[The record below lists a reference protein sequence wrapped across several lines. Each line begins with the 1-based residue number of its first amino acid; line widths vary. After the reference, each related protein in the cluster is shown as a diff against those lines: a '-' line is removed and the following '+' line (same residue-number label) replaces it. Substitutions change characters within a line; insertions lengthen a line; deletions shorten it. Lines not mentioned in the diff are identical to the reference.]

1 MSSHVKYGVVGS
13 AAAVALLV
21 LCWPEA
27 RHEAMRIGRLLA
39 SLDLAALLAYLRS
52 FGPWAMLASFFLMI
66 FQALVAPLPAFVITF
81 ANAALFGWWQGALL
95 SWFSATVAAA
105 LCFCLARML
114 GRDTLAR
121 WVSSGTLQRCD
132 GFFSRYGRYT
142 VLVCRLLP
150 FVSFDAVS
158 YAAGLTSMGLM
169 EFLVATALGQLPA
182 TLIYSYVGAMLS
194 GGIQM
199 MLSGLLVLFVISIMI
214 YAIKHKSAQND

>member
-1 MSSHVKYGVVGS
+1 MSSHVKYGVVGG

-27 RHEAMRIGRLLA
+27 RHEAVRIGRLLA
-39 SLDLAALLAYLRS
+39 SLDVAALLAYLRS
-52 FGPWAMLASFFLMI
+52 FGPWAMLVSFFLMI
-66 FQALVAPLPAFVITF
+66 FQALAAPLPAFVITF

-114 GRDTLAR
+114 GRDTLA
-121 WVSSGTLQRCD
+121 RCD

-199 MLSGLLVLFVISIMI
+199 MLSGLLVLFSISIMI
-214 YAIKHKSAQND
+214 YAIKRKSAPND